1 MLDSINIVPLDSAY
15 VDTKYLVLSG
25 ERHFVVS
32 ETLAKFLETLKQSQT
47 FEEAASAWSVW
58 KGEAYTADDVRAIYE
73 TYVLNVLNTEP
84 PKKKNFLW
92 AKDILSKDQVDVLQ
106 NIFKVLFRP
115 AIIAVVLLLSVAL
128 ETLFFM
134 QGSKVSIGEIDLLAI
149 MILVI
154 TMLLSSLFHE
164 IGHASACCYFGEKA
178 KSIGLGLYLNFP
190 VFYTDVSDIWKLSR
204 GKRMVVNFGGT
215 YFQLIFLIPCIAIYL
230 LTGNQIVKYLIYT
243 INLNFIFILNPF
255 FKFDGYW
262 IMSDLIG
269 IPNLRGKS
277 NWIVLALKNKIL
289 RKPDSNSF
297 WRQIRIKEQVLLVI
311 YTVSTNLFFA
321 YYLFFVIP
329 SLLKSCYLELPGQ
342 VKRLVVDIAVG
353 NGMTFSLIS
362 SVAAKLF
369 ILLLTF
375 YFFYKLIRRLFAHD

>member
-1 MLDSINIVPLDSAY
+1 MLKTINIAPLDSAY
-15 VDTKYLVLSG
+15 SETKYLVSLG
-25 ERHFVVS
+25 ERYFVVS
-32 ETLAKFLETLKQSQT
+32 EALAKFLGILKQSQT
-47 FEEAASAWSVW
+47 FEEAASAWSVL
-58 KGEAYTADDVRAIYE
+58 KGEAYTADDVRTIYE

-84 PKKKNFLW
+84 PKNGSFLW
-92 AKDILSKDQVDVLQ
+92 SKDILSKDQVDVLQ
-106 NIFKVLFRP
+106 NVFKVLFRP
-115 AIIAVVLLLSVAL
+115 AIIVTVLLLSVAL
-128 ETLFFM
+128 ETVFFM
-134 QGSKVSIGEIDLLAI
+134 QGNKVSIGEIDLLTI
-149 MILVI
+149 IILVI
-154 TMLLSSLFHE
+154 TLLLSSLFHE

-204 GKRMVVNFGGT
+204 RKRMVVNFAGT
-215 YFQLIFLIPCIAIYL
+215 YFQLIFLIPCIAVYL

-255 FKFDGYW
+255 FRFDGYW

-277 NWIVLALKNKIL
+277 NWIVQALKNKIL
-289 RKPDSNSF
+289 RKPDCNGF
-297 WRQIRIKEQVLLVI
+297 WRQIRIKEQVLLII
-311 YTVSTNLFFA
+311 YTISTNLFFA

-329 SLLKSCYLELPGQ
+329 NLLKSCYFELPGQ

-353 NGMTFSLIS
+353 NSITFSLIS

-375 YFFYKLIRRLFAHD
+375 YFFYKLIRCIFSHV